1 MLIQWIERYQME
13 YIIANTLLSSRAPEF
28 TFTIYSSNHITK
40 LIRFI
45 QVKSILILSKYLRE
59 SYQMDIS
66 LSSIFQ
72 TGGMPVLWLDLFGI
86 FLFIAGFIVGLGA
99 VTVIDIHGFLG
110 RKSAYWTEA
119 TTRTH
124 KVTKPL
130 IWIGLFLAISGALI
144 TYRNSDLS
152 GIPLLQAI
160 IAVALV
166 LNGLFLSFYVSPY
179 MMKRE
184 REGRAG
190 ELLPDSLQIKIAL
203 SFVVSFA
210 GWWSEVFLL
219 VWYIVMV
226 R

>member
-1 MLIQWIERYQME
+1 MMACLTKVLSRFNLDSYQFD
-13 YIIANTLLSSRAPEF
+13 LLKVGRCP
-28 TFTIYSSNHITK
+28 TP
-40 LIRFI
+40 RFI
-45 QVKSILILSKYLRE
+45 YGRAGH
-59 SYQMDIS
+59 MDTS
-66 LSSIFQ
+66 LSSVLQ
-72 TGGMPVLWLDLFGI
+72 GGGGPVPWLDILGI

-110 RKSAYWTEA
+110 RKSSYWTEA

-130 IWIGLFLAISGALI
+130 IWIGLFLACAGGLI
-144 TYRNSDLS
+144 TYRDSGLT
-152 GIPLLQAI
+152 GIPLLQGV

-179 MMKRE
+179 MLKRE

-203 SFVVSFA
+203 SFIVSFI

-219 VWYIVMV
+219 VWYLVMV